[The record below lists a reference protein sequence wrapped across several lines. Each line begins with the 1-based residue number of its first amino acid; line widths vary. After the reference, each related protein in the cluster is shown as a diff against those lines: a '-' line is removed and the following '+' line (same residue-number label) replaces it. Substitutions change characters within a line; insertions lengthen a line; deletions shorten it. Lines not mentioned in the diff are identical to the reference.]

1 MSTKLKSRI
10 EELEKSLKDLKLIGV
25 VGSTT
30 FTTKAPLI
38 LVEGMEKEV
47 REEDLVAIKNLNG
60 GLILAVCREGA
71 GINDNLRVGSY
82 SPGVAYVRATGRSP
96 SSAKESYHFIL
107 SFIGL
112 IEGDGMKTNDLLV
125 APGSPVY
132 LFRGS
137 EHNPVEYIKP
147 KKCVLG
153 GHLIGERGWRVPFD
167 STFIPYHI
175 GVFGATGSG
184 KSFLARYLLIPLLK
198 EAGYGVLV
206 LDWAGVDYAPYF
218 KEVVPITDVKCDSD
232 SVISYI
238 LDKTNNFGY
247 KTESAIVSAALEDA
261 IVEEWDKLLNRY
273 KGDSGASNILAELER
288 SIKDRIQGD
297 REYSRLKD
305 SEKLAISRVGRG
317 FRKISPDDVK
327 TLMGEL
333 EVSQIVPQPGNLLVV
348 DMHGVEDARKLSFFM
363 TLSKYILDEVSK
375 GKNLNLALVIDEAPQ
390 YCPFEPKGLRYYA
403 TEKIK
408 NMCALGRKHQL
419 CMVLISQGIAGE
431 IGINAAVRRNL
442 NTWFIGQI
450 HPIDLEEA
458 GKRLSP
464 YGIRPE
470 TLLYLDP
477 GEFYFIGKMNPSP
490 TPLLISF
497 EIEEGA

>member
-1 MSTKLKSRI
+1 MSTEPESRVK
-10 EELEKSLKDLKLIGV
+10 ELEGSLKDLKLIGV

-30 FTTKAPLI
+30 FTTQAPLI
-38 LVEGMEKEV
+38 LVEGMEREV
-47 REEDLVAIKNLNG
+47 REEDLVVIKNLNG

-112 IEGDGMKTNDLLV
+112 IEEDGMKTNDLLV

-137 EHNPVEYIKP
+137 EHNPLEYIRP
-147 KKCVLG
+147 KKCVVG
-153 GHLIGERGWRVPFD
+153 GHLIGERSWSVPFD
-167 STFIPYHI
+167 STFIPYHV

-206 LDWAGVDYAPYF
+206 LDWAGVDYAPYLE
-218 KEVVPITDVKCDSD
+218 KVIPVVEIECDPD
-232 SVISYI
+232 SIISYI
-238 LDKTNNFGY
+238 IEKTRNFGY
-247 KTESAIVSAALEDA
+247 KTESATIIAPLENT
-261 IVEEWDKLLNRY
+261 IIHEWKDLLKHKDGEYVRN
-273 KGDSGASNILAELER
+273 ELKR
-288 SIKDRIQGD
+288 RIKEKIQGD
-297 REYSRLKD
+297 REYDRLRD
-305 SEKLAISRVGRG
+305 YEKLAISRVESG
-317 FRKISPDDVK
+317 FEKISAEEME
-327 TLMGEL
+327 TLMGEKKVSEIL
-333 EVSQIVPQPGNLLVV
+333 PSSKEVCVI
-348 DMHGVEDARKLSFFM
+348 DMHGVEASRKLSFFL
-363 TLSKYILDEVSK
+363 TLAEHLLSEMSK
-375 GKNLNLALVIDEAPQ
+375 GKDLNLALVIDEGPQ
-390 YCPFEPKGLRYYA
+390 YCPFEPKGLQYYT